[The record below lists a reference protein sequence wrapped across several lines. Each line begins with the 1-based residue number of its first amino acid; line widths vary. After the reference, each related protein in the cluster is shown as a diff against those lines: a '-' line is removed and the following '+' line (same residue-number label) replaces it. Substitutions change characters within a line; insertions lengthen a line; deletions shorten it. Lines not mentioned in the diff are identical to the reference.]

1 MNVFFKG
8 CVFFLLGSLAL
19 TPLSVFANGDADAG
33 DLWINV
39 YQGEQIG
46 YADMLADLAKAD
58 VIYLGERHTI
68 VRHHKIQEQILADL
82 GKQAIPLAVGL
93 EQMEADKQ
101 PQLDRFNRG
110 EIDFAELAKATD
122 WAKRWANY
130 DQYRGALETA
140 QKLKA
145 PVVALNAK
153 AETIRQVARSGGV
166 EKMPAEL
173 RKELPD
179 EMQLQDPAYE
189 KALSLELMVHAAA
202 MPNMLRPMI
211 EAQMARDE
219 SMAAAVAAFL
229 KSDEG
234 KGRKMI
240 VLCGGGHVAHG
251 LGAPARVRRRLPDI
265 KDRIVLLSESGEL
278 KLSPAEQA
286 MASNVEVTHEQL
298 RQLTQPIADYLF
310 IKPRAEKKAESLPE
324 NPQIPVE
331 IERAMLGEGYL
342 SPSLRLWDGRN
353 RYEEKQ
359 FDETEFRR
367 MLQFFQNREYDMGPH
382 PERMPDVDPP
392 LREYPL
398 EPRSQ

>member
-1 MNVFFKG
+1 MNAFSNR
-8 CVFFLLGSLAL
+8 CVFLLLGLLAL
-19 TPLSVFANGDADAG
+19 NSFAFGDTGG
-33 DLWINV
+33 DLWIDV

-68 VRHHKIQEQILADL
+68 VRHHEIQEQIIADL
-82 GKQAIPLAVGL
+82 GKQAIQLAVGL
-93 EQMEADKQ
+93 EQMEACQQ

-110 EIDFAELAKATD
+110 EIDFAELVKATD
-122 WAKRWANY
+122 WAKRWANH

-179 EMQLQDPAYE
+179 EMHLQDPAYE

-219 SMAAAVAAFL
+219 SLAAAVAAFL
-229 KSDEG
+229 KSDAG

-251 LGAPARVRRRLPDI
+251 LGTPARVRRRLPDI
-265 KDRIVLLSESGEL
+265 NDRIVLLSESGEL

-286 MASNVEVTHEQL
+286 MASNVEITHEQL
-298 RQLTQPIADYLF
+298 RQLNQPIADYLF
-310 IKPRAEKKAESLPE
+310 IKPRAEKKSESPTDE
-324 NPQIPVE
+324 AKTPKE
-331 IERAMLGEGYL
+331 GERLAQGEGYQYFEFYD
-342 SPSLRLWDGRN
+342 PWKDNQRKQDQVKSLRQL
-353 RYEEKQ
+353 ELL
-359 FDETEFRR
+359 
-367 MLQFFQNREYDMGPH
+367 LQNGFWLYPH
-382 PERMPDVDPP
+382 PEDMPYVEPP
-392 LREYPL
+392 PRDYPL
-398 EPRSQ
+398 KPRDQ